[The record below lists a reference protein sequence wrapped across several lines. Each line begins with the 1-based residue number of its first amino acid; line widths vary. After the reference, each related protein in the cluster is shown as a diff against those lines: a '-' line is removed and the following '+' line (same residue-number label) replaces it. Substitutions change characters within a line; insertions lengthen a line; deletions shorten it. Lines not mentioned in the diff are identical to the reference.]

1 MRIGLFLNNLD
12 EEYQIS
18 VYRGIK
24 AEAELA
30 GLDIICMQGGLSP
43 LRTALTVDGIL
54 VLSSVIF
61 SRNNTKH
68 TEWNSE
74 TFGSTPCVSIGKR
87 IPNVHSI
94 IIHSKKSME
103 MIMNHLIS
111 FHGYRKFLYIG
122 GPEGHLDNIV
132 REHVFRETIKKYQTD
147 IPAVEGIVTNG
158 GFRESTSMQI
168 MKDYIREHRNDPL
181 DAVVAANDNMAIGAM
196 KTLRTTPDERWQSCA
211 VTGFDDIPQ
220 ARLEVPSLTT
230 AKQPLDELGRLAVR
244 TIWDLIEK
252 KEVEEVLQV
261 ETHVIVRNSCGCRSA
276 ENDSVSVPDKQLKR
290 IQYQSMQFEQYLRNV
305 SAFGQ
310 KMTTANSMNEMTDL
324 LREFLNDNEIK
335 TFFLYLYPQGTAIG
349 DEIHLVYRRFMNEES
364 VFADHAMKT
373 TLKEF
378 FGTDFRI
385 NERIPA
391 FPCVYPLLAGTE
403 AIGFIVYESEDFAHP
418 HICSGAVFIAN
429 TVKRLML
436 LEDEK
441 ERSRKLESEIQL
453 RTRDLREM
461 NKKLKKE
468 SKQRLAVEEEVLHI
482 SEMERLR
489 FSLDLHDDIC
499 QRLAGISM
507 FSKSLE
513 KGADL
518 RELSEMIDETL
529 SRTRQYAH
537 DSFPVELDSLGLN
550 EAIGSLCH
558 SIQKQTGCACE
569 YSWELP
575 ENVRITNA
583 QEINLYRIIQEAMNN
598 IVKHSR
604 ATHADISVKYQ
615 RNEVIVQICDN
626 GRGITKSTIK
636 EISSQKKEPPHVGI
650 GLKSMEYRSH
660 QINAK
665 YSLKSSKDGG
675 TIIEIRLPVIRLP
688 TQ

>member
-1 MRIGLFLNNLD
+1 MKIGLFLNNLD

-24 AEAELA
+24 AEAALA
-30 GLDIICMQGGLSP
+30 GVDIICMQGGLSP
-43 LRTALTVDGIL
+43 LRTFLSVDGIL

-61 SRNNTKH
+61 SRNNIRH

-94 IIHSKKSME
+94 IIHSKRSME
-103 MIMNHLIS
+103 LLMNHLIS

-122 GPEGHLDNIV
+122 GPEGHQDNIV
-132 REHVFRETIKKYQTD
+132 REHVFRETIKKYHAD
-147 IPAVEGIVTNG
+147 IPEIEGIVTNG

-168 MKDYIREHRNDPL
+168 MKDYIRTHRNEPL
-181 DAVVAANDNMAIGAM
+181 DAVVAANDNMAIGAL
-196 KTLRTTPDERWQSCA
+196 KTLHTTPDERWQSCA

-220 ARLEVPSLTT
+220 ARLEVPALTT
-230 AKQPLDELGRLAVR
+230 AKQPLEELGRLAVR

-252 KEVEEVLQV
+252 KKVDEVLQI
-261 ETHVIVRNSCGCRSA
+261 ETHVVVRNSCGCCSA
-276 ENDSVSVPDKQLKR
+276 DTDSISVPDKQLKR
-290 IQYQSMQFEQYLRNV
+290 IQYRSMQFEQYLRNV

-310 KMTTANSMNEMTDL
+310 KMTTADSMDEMTDL
-324 LREFLNDNEIK
+324 LRGFLNDNEIK
-335 TFFLYLYPQGTAIG
+335 TFFLFLYPQGTKAG
-349 DEIHLVYRRFMNEES
+349 DEVHPVYRRFRNEEG
-364 VFADHAMKT
+364 VFTGTAQKT
-373 TLKEF
+373 KLKDF
-378 FGTDFRI
+378 FRTNFRVD
-385 NERIPA
+385 ERVPA
-391 FPCVYPLLAGTE
+391 FPCVYPLRSGME
-403 AIGFIVYESEDFAHP
+403 EIGFIVYESEDFAHP

-441 ERSRKLESEIQL
+441 ERSRMLESEVRL
-453 RTRDLREM
+453 RTRDLLEM
-461 NKKLKKE
+461 NRKLTKE

-507 FSKSLE
+507 FAKSL
-513 KGADL
+513 KPGSDL
-518 RELSEMIDETL
+518 GELSEMIDETL
-529 SRTRQYAH
+529 QRTRQYAH

-558 SIQKQTGCACE
+558 TIQKQTDCICE

-575 ENVRITNA
+575 ESVHIANA

-598 IVKHSR
+598 IVKHSK
-604 ATHADISVKYQ
+604 ATHADISVIFKK
-615 RNEVIVQICDN
+615 ETLVVQICDN
-626 GRGITKSTIK
+626 GGGIP
-636 EISSQKKEPPHVGI
+636 KKGLRNIGI
-650 GLKSMEYRSH
+650 GLKSMEYRAH

-665 YSLKSSKDGG
+665 YSLKSPKEGG
-675 TIIEIRLPVIRLP
+675 TIIEIRLPVNQSP
-688 TQ
+688 TR